1 MKLRFLCRVD
11 DVFFSHLPSLP
22 FSTFYHLFPWRLGD
36 SYRCRLHLSH
46 RTCRFSFFFFDGSA
60 ICCMLYIKYSPK
72 WSSHI
77 YIMLV

>member
-1 MKLRFLCRVD
+1 MTFFFLIFRACH
-11 DVFFSHLPSLP
+11 FQPFTTFSHGAWGIHTAVGCICPIGLAD
-22 FSTFYHLFPWRLGD
+22 FP
-36 SYRCRLHLSH
+36 
-46 RTCRFSFFFFDGSA
+46 FFFDGSA

>member
-1 MKLRFLCRVD
+1 MALGGFIPLSVAFVPSDLQIFL
-11 DVFFSHLPSLP
+11 FF
-22 FSTFYHLFPWRLGD
+22 Y
-36 SYRCRLHLSH
+36 
-46 RTCRFSFFFFDGSA
+46 GSA